1 MKISEYINVLKKE
14 YKAKV
19 IEFEHVRNYFSTPN
33 MYGKTFDISYV
44 SEREIQSDKFKT
56 IIIKGSNVDP
66 LGKYDYG
73 TKAII
78 IFAEYDDNEDV
89 INYCVVS
96 SFICKDKLAKRRF
109 VDLLTCYENN

>member
-1 MKISEYINVLKKE
+1 MKISEYINILKKE

-19 IEFEHVRNYFSTPN
+19 IEFEDVRNYFSTPN
-33 MYGKTFDISYV
+33 MYGKTFDVNYV
-44 SEREIQSDKFKT
+44 SEGEIDSDKFKT
-56 IIIKGSNVDP
+56 IIVKGSNVDP

-89 INYCVVS
+89 INYCMIS
-96 SFICKDKLAKRRF
+96 SFFPKDKLAQSRF
-109 VDLLTCYENN
+109 YDLLSCYRNK